1 MHVPWEIFHDFELF
15 FLPKYMEKFR
25 PTTYYYH
32 NTLINLAIKCVMI
45 YLFMAI
51 YDAIKIIYN

>member
-1 MHVPWEIFHDFELF
+1 MILNF
-15 FLPKYMEKFR
+15 FSLPKCMEKIR

-45 YLFMAI
+45 YLFLEI
-51 YDAIKIIYN
+51 YDAIKIKIIYN